1 MNSYFKFNKRINKVR
16 ENLKLFF
23 KKNKKKRTIGY
34 GASTKGNI
42 ILNQCSVTNKDLSYI
57 CDANKFKF
65 NKYTPGTNI
74 KIISKEKMRVLNPH
88 FLLVLIWSFRREVIS
103 EEINYIKKGGSLI
116 FLLPRFHIINKFN
129 YKRFFKKDFKSLS
142 YKY

>member
-1 MNSYFKFNKRINKVR
+1 M
-16 ENLKLFF
+16 
-23 KKNKKKRTIGY
+23 
-34 GASTKGNI
+34 
-42 ILNQCSVTNKDLSYI
+42 NQCSVTNKDLSYI

-129 YKRFFKKDFKSLS
+129 YKRFFKRF
-142 YKY
+142 